1 MLYNFKSSEIESIVK
16 VIIENKKYEEEYGYT
31 NDEYEFP
38 VLIEQ
43 KLDKLGVDEYENL
56 INICED
62 IAQNVED
69 VLSGELNMLHKL
81 HEEIKIIVDEYIAN
95 GEL

>member
-16 VIIENKKYEEEYGYT
+16 VIIENKKYEEAYGYT

-43 KLDKLGVDEYENL
+43 KLDKLSVDEYEDL
-56 INICED
+56 ITTCEE
-62 IAQNVED
+62 IAAQVED
-69 VLSGELNMLHKL
+69 VLTGELNMLHKL
-81 HEEIKIIVDEYIAN
+81 HEEIKIAIDNYIS
-95 GEL
+95 